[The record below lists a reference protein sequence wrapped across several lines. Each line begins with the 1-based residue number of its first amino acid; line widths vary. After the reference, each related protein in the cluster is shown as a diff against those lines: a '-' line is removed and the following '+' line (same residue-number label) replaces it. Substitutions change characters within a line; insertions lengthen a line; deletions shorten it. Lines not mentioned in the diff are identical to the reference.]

1 MPADDARL
9 FDPDPE
15 PAGHRDPTAAPLP
28 TRPQARARRDDAMQR
43 VDANAD
49 DDWEDAAIRL
59 VRDLPRGHEFLT
71 EDIREALDA
80 GGFHVHDRRA
90 LGPLVKAQQRAGI
103 IDAIGYRAAR
113 SSNLSPKVLWV
124 RL

>member
-9 FDPDPE
+9 FDDDPA
-15 PAGHRDPTAAPLP
+15 PHAHRDPTAAPLP

-43 VDANAD
+43 VDANAN
-49 DDWEDAAIRL
+49 DDWKDGAIRL
-59 VRDLPRGHEFLT
+59 IRDLPRGHEFLT

-80 GGFHVHDRRA
+80 GGFTVHDARA
-90 LGPLVKAQQRAGI
+90 LGPLVKAQQRAGY